1 MKTIHDQL
9 RELLA
14 VIQDLDDKGI
24 EVSIL
29 CLPPEVKEIPNSVTE
44 SLAES
49 YLASAL
55 DFYKDDKNMKAYE
68 QWKKEQ
74 EEQKKAIA

>member
-9 RELLA
+9 RELIN
-14 VIQDLDDKGI
+14 VIQELDDKGI
-24 EVSIL
+24 EVTIF
-29 CLPPEVKEIPNSVTE
+29 CKPPEVTEIPDSVTE

>member
-9 RELLA
+9 RELIS
-14 VIQDLDDKGI
+14 VIQELDDKGI
-24 EVSIL
+24 EVSIY
-29 CLPPEVKEIPNSVTE
+29 CIPPEIKEIPDSVTE

-49 YLASAL
+49 YLESATE
-55 DFYKDDKNMKAYE
+55 FYKDEKNMKAYE

-74 EEQKKAIA
+74 EEQKKMTA